1 MQVVHVSTKSVFCCE
16 EQAQHRLLLWAL
28 LCITALL
35 RYAGTDRTD
44 GRHPEAACASD
55 WRVLG
60 SSKQAGNV
68 KAVSYLSSVG
78 SPSSEMILYCVQSDV

>member
-1 MQVVHVSTKSVFCCE
+1 MRVVHVSTKSVFCCE
-16 EQAQHRLLLWAL
+16 GQAQHCLPLWAL
-28 LCITALL
+28 LCIRAPL

-44 GRHPEAACASD
+44 GLSPEAACVSD

-68 KAVSYLSSVG
+68 KTVSYLSSVG
-78 SPSSEMILYCVQSDV
+78 SPSSEMMLYCVQRDV